1 MLSSTS
7 AQFEKTTESH
17 SGITIA
23 GRQSRSDLWSTLDET
38 LQVAGIATSPLRV
51 KSQVLFQ
58 HIRLKA
64 GQRVYRIGHALESIY
79 LVHWG
84 FLKTVSI
91 DDGGDEK
98 TLHFPMKGDVLGAE
112 GVGILRNVN
121 EVIAISDCELISLP
135 YKKLLGLGSVNSEIR
150 TFLHSTLSR
159 EIIRNHQMLSMLVK
173 LNAEGRLA
181 RFVILQSE
189 RFESLGYSKLTFIL
203 RMKRQD
209 IASYLNLSLETVS
222 RSFSALQQKGVL
234 ILDKR
239 SVSIIDLAQLK
250 QISESARYHRRSE
263 DKTNVNECSGAL

>member
-1 MLSSTS
+1 MLSSTL
-7 AQFEKTTESH
+7 AQFEAITAPH
-17 SGITIA
+17 SGIRIA
-23 GRQSRSDLWSTLDET
+23 GRQTRSDLWSTLDET
-38 LQVAGIATSPLRV
+38 LKAAGIATSPSRV
-51 KSQVLFQ
+51 TSPILFQ

-64 GQRVYRIGHALESIY
+64 GQRVYRIGHTLESIY

-91 DDGGDEK
+91 NDGGDEK

-112 GVGILRNVN
+112 GVGILKNVN

-135 YKKLLGLGSVNSEIR
+135 YKRLLDLGSANAEIR
-150 TFLHSTLSR
+150 TFIHITLSR
-159 EIIRNHQMLSMLVK
+159 EIIRNHQMLSMLVT

-189 RFESLGYSKLTFIL
+189 RFESLGCSKTAFTL

-209 IASYLNLSLETVS
+209 IASYLNLTLETVS

-234 ILDKR
+234 TLDKR
-239 SVSIIDLAQLK
+239 SVNIVDFAQLK
-250 QISESARYHRRSE
+250 QISQTTRYHRRSA
-263 DKTNVNECSGAL
+263 DNGDVNERCGDL